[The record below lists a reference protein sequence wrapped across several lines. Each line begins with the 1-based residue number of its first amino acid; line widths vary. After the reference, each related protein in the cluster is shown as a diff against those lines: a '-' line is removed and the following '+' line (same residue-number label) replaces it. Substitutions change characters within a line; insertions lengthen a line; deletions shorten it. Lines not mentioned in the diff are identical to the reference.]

1 MTPMRTAFL
10 SAARSAAALLADPA
24 VAKAWSG
31 PSALTGFT
39 VGGLAEHL
47 GSQVLSL
54 PKLLA
59 DPPGDGAVIGVLDH
73 YAKAR
78 WVGADLDATVNVA
91 IRRTG
96 EQAAAE
102 GAAALVER
110 VDELVRRLPELLAGA
125 PADCHVSPP
134 AGPWRLRLDDYLLT
148 RLMEITVHSDD
159 LACGLD
165 IPTPELPAEVT
176 EPVLALLSALA
187 VRRHGTTAVL
197 RALSRSER
205 APATISA
212 F

>member
-24 VAKAWSG
+24 VAKSWSG
-31 PSALTGFT
+31 PSALAGFT
-39 VGGLAEHL
+39 IGGLAEHL

-59 DPPGDGAVIGVLDH
+59 DQVGDGAVIGVLDH

-102 GAAALVER
+102 GAAGLVER
-110 VDELVRRLPELLAGA
+110 VDELVRQLPELLANA

-134 AGPWRLRLDDYLLT
+134 AGPWLLSLDDYLLT

-187 VRRHGTTAVL
+187 VRRHGTTAVV

-205 APATISA
+205 SPATISA